1 MERGTQALG
10 GALKGVSEEGSEEM
24 SEEVSEGAMGRLRV
38 LAERAHEVDGSV
50 RDGRAWVPVA
60 ALPDLI
66 GWGVRPEGLCRGDV
80 CVPMPAERRAALVLD
95 GQLDLGGVAQLL
107 GRASVI
113 DAEDAARPVIAL
125 ALDPESRRQALDDL
139 HAPDFV
145 LPDLEG
151 NEHAL
156 SDWQGQKKLLVTFA
170 SWCGCRYDLP
180 GWQALHDELAPTG
193 FSVIGV
199 AIDNAPEDVAPWTEG
214 ISFPVLYDS
223 NHVLTELYA
232 ISNVP
237 TVVWIDEDDDIVRPN
252 GVAFGSDLFTD
263 FTGVE
268 SAPHQAAVRSW
279 VTGGVV
285 PIAAEAARRAVD
297 DLSEDE
303 VAARLHFRI
312 GADGLRRGD
321 GDLARRQLARA
332 AELAPF
338 DWTVRRAAM
347 PLVGQDPF
355 GQEFLTLYEEWK
367 AQGMPYHGLS
377 ATSAVGADGGQ

>member
-1 MERGTQALG
+1 VER
-10 GALKGVSEEGSEEM
+10 VSEK
-24 SEEVSEGAMGRLRV
+24 VSEGAMGRLRV
-38 LAERAHEVDGSV
+38 LAERAHEVDGSI
-50 RDGRAWVPVA
+50 RDGRAWVPLA

-80 CVPMPAERRAALVLD
+80 CVPMSAERRAALVLD
-95 GQLDLGGVAQLL
+95 GQLDLVGAAQLL

-156 SDWQGQKKLLVTFA
+156 SEWQGQKKLLVTFA

-180 GWQALHDELAPTG
+180 GWQTLHDELAPTG

-214 ISFPVLYDS
+214 ISFPVLYDA

-252 GVAFGSDLFTD
+252 GVAFGSDLFTE

-279 VTGGVV
+279 AKEGVV
-285 PIAAEAARRAVD
+285 PIAAEAARQAVD